1 MTISTASS
9 QTAARTALASGKHIA
24 FIDTLRA
31 VAAMTV
37 LLQHIADRLIMAH
50 VAGSEVWQAIF
61 VSLFDAGRFGVG
73 IFFMVSGYVVPFSI
87 REPNAVRTFLVG
99 RFFRLYP
106 VYWLSLLGGYA
117 VVTWYSQVSIPTS
130 HLLANATMLEMAM
143 GVPVLLGPYWTLIIE
158 LAFYAA
164 CIGIYMLGFLR
175 SERAAWVTMGACLTL
190 SLTLAVVGYATGMYL
205 RANLLFNLSLMFY
218 GLAVRHADERG
229 SAASQRGVWLSGL
242 LLALAA
248 SIILLIAPDRAN
260 PMFTPQSFLFGYL
273 AAIAVFLVVRL
284 RRPRASALV
293 AWLAAISYPVY
304 LFHEI
309 FLILFEGRLTR
320 DAGAGEQFLF
330 AASVVVV
337 TLIAANI
344 AHRWLEQPAIALGR
358 RIVARMRGK
367 RDFALSPAEVASRV
381 SS

>member
-1 MTISTASS
+1 MISTASS
-9 QTAARTALASGKHIA
+9 PTAARSAAETGKHIA

-37 LLQHIADRLIMAH
+37 LLQHIADRLIIAQ
-50 VAGSEVWQAIF
+50 VAGSEAWQAIF
-61 VSLFDAGRFGVG
+61 VSMFDAGRFGVG

-87 REPNAVRTFLVG
+87 REPNAVKTFLVG

-117 VVTWYSQVSIPTS
+117 VIAWYKQVPIPTS

-143 GVPVLLGPYWTLIIE
+143 GIPVLLGPYWTLIIE

-164 CIGIYMLGFLR
+164 CVGLYMFGFLR
-175 SERAAWVTMGACLTL
+175 SERAAWVSMAACLTL
-190 SLTLAVVGYATGMYL
+190 SLTLAVVGYVTGTYL

-229 SAASQRGVWLSGL
+229 GSAAQQGVWIGGL

-248 SIILLIAPDRAN
+248 SVILLIAPDRAN

-273 AAIAVFLVVRL
+273 AAIAMFLAVRV
-284 RRPRASALV
+284 RRPPTSALV
-293 AWLAAISYPVY
+293 VWLAAISYPVY

-309 FLILFEGRLTR
+309 FLILLGDHLKR
-320 DAGAGEQFLF
+320 DAGAGAQLLF
-330 AASVVVV
+330 AVSVVVV
-337 TLIAANI
+337 TLVSANI

-358 RIVARMRGK
+358 RITGRIRGK
-367 RDFALSPAEVASRV
+367 RNLAQLPDAEVPRV
-381 SS
+381 RN